1 MNSVF
6 LKQKNRKVVM
16 KRFSAVLI
24 IGLVIS
30 AFSFAQTQTGNA
42 SYNPSKPGIA
52 ISHPS
57 LSFNTRVRVTNLRN
71 NRSVEA
77 TVNGRIPISAERI
90 ADISRDAGDALGLDK
105 TAMTLVEIEVLP
117 PRETA
122 SAPPPAE
129 NAAPGAP
136 EPPRPAPAPSAPAPQ
151 RPSPPPD
158 PAAAEPWPVQTIT
171 DVRYI
176 PVPAAPQQSCS
187 CGPLLVVILLLLI
200 LVIILLLAILI
211 LLLRRLLLWPWHY
224 PVWYRRHLLYAK
236 KRRQ

>member
-1 MNSVF
+1 
-6 LKQKNRKVVM
+6 M

-24 IGLVIS
+24 LGLVIS
-30 AFSFAQTQTGNA
+30 VFSFAQTQTGNA
-42 SYNPSKPGIA
+42 SYNPSKPGFA

-77 TVNGRIPISAERI
+77 SVNGRIPISSERI
-90 ADISRDAGDALGLDK
+90 ADIARDAGDALGMDK
-105 TAMTLVEIEVLP
+105 TAALVEIEVLP

-122 SAPPPAE
+122 STPAPAQS
-129 NAAPGAP
+129 AAPAAP
-136 EPPRPAPAPSAPAPQ
+136 ASPQPAAAPSAPPPQGQSPAPVTT
-151 RPSPPPD
+151 
-158 PAAAEPWPVQTIT
+158 EPGQVQTIT

-176 PVPAAPQQSCS
+176 PVPAAAPLQPCS
-187 CGPLLVVILLLLI
+187 GGPLFVVILLLLV

-211 LLLRRLLLWPWHY
+211 LLLRRLFHWPWHY